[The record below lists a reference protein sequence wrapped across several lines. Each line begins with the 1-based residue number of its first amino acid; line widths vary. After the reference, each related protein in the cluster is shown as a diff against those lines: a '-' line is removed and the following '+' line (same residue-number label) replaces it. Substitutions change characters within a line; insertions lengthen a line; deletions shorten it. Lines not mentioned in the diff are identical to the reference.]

1 MSWILVCSM
10 KSKGNFINSYFR
22 MKYSLLIIVFTLI
35 SCNSSTEERLPSND
49 SAKSVVAVAVEKS
62 VRFFP
67 DIKSTVTFDTTIN
80 DGQLQ
85 IIITK
90 TDRDSYVAREYEQQ
104 IDRYRDAEVAL
115 TVKQKGQILL
125 DTTFRKEQFSKY
137 ADTGLIDV
145 AIFHNYWFKN
155 IDKNKI
161 EFFGTICEPETDW
174 ALDFNHLFDLT
185 NKRLE
190 FVVRKDDQE

>member
-1 MSWILVCSM
+1 MRQVCR
-10 KSKGNFINSYFR
+10 NIVNSYFR
-22 MKYSLLIIVFTLI
+22 MKYSLLIIVWTLI
-35 SCNSSTEERLPSND
+35 SCNTSTEKRIPSTD
-49 SAKSVVAVAVEKS
+49 SAESVVAVAVEKS
-62 VRFFP
+62 VRYFP

-90 TDRDSYVAREYEQQ
+90 TDLDSYVARIYEQQ
-104 IDRYRDAEVAL
+104 IDRYRDAEVAV

-137 ADTGLIDV
+137 ADMGLIDV

-161 EFFGTICEPETDW
+161 EFLGTICEPETDW
-174 ALDFNHLFDLT
+174 ALDFNHILDLR

-190 FVVRKDDQE
+190 FAVRKDDQE